1 MQASIGNDYRKAPT
15 YIRETIIV
23 SPLLIGGLLA
33 GGLTV
38 LVCVG
43 FISHSLERSR
53 LERAR
58 QTAEL
63 SARIKLSRHAMGS
76 IPGQFL
82 PPELVSVV
90 MQIEAALLDRL
101 YSISK
106 TPDIEKRLAQ
116 TRAAIAEGNLPSNP
130 VVELDNEAKGKEAR
144 VQLENLLKQL
154 QLAQQDRLI
163 DAATFKQAGGL
174 VRRFLI
180 TATLETFNAT
190 AKLGMQQG
198 KPRIAKLQYERAIA
212 FLTRLNNPALAQ
224 HLEQYKRL
232 MQRAEAAVV
241 EQNRADEGQ
250 PSELTAGLAELES
263 EDADWQKKAVYD
275 D

>member
-1 MQASIGNDYRKAPT
+1 M
-15 YIRETIIV
+15 

-33 GGLTV
+33 GGLII

-43 FISHSLERSR
+43 FISHSLERNR

-58 QTAEL
+58 QVAEL
-63 SARIKLSRHAMGS
+63 NARIKLSRQAMAS
-76 IPGQFL
+76 VPGQFM
-82 PPELVSVV
+82 PPELAKVILE
-90 MQIEAALLDRL
+90 IETALLERL
-101 YSISK
+101 CRIGKSA
-106 TPDIEKRLAQ
+106 DAAQRLEQ
-116 TRAAIAEGNLPSNP
+116 TRATIAEGKLPSNP
-130 VVELDNEAKGKEAR
+130 VAELDSEAKGKEAR
-144 VQLENLLKQL
+144 LQLENLFKQL
-154 QLAQQDRLI
+154 QLAEQDRLI
-163 DAATFKQAGGL
+163 DNATFKQAGGQ

-180 TATLETFNAT
+180 SATLDTFNAT

-198 KPRIAKLQYERAIA
+198 KPRVAKLQYERAIA
-212 FLTRLNNPALAQ
+212 FITRLNNPGLAK

-232 MQRAEAAVV
+232 LQRAEAAVV

-263 EDADWQKKAVYD
+263 EDAGWQKKAVYD